1 MDLTDAADAA
11 CFRIAPG
18 DTVKLAVV
26 RAPSTEDGPSVCFEV
41 WDPGGAQP
49 PNRHPRS
56 EETFWFL
63 QGEGIAQ
70 SDGEQRPVCA
80 GELLVLPPGSLHRI
94 TNTGAGRLYAI
105 TTMTPDDGFVAL
117 IRRGVPDVLD
127 DDDLAVLRGVPRRP

>member
-1 MDLTDAADAA
+1 MELTDAADAE
-11 CFRIAPG
+11 CFRISPG
-18 DTVKLAVV
+18 DSVKLAVV
-26 RAPSTEDGPSVCFEV
+26 RAPNGEHGSSVCFEV

-63 QGEGIAQ
+63 QGEGVAE
-70 SDGEQRPVCA
+70 SDGVQRPVRA

-94 TNTGAGRLYAI
+94 TNTGVGRLYAI

-117 IRRGVPDVLD
+117 IRRGVPDTLD
-127 DDDLAVLRGVPRRP
+127 DDDLAVLRGRRIGL